1 MQRENRETR
10 GKARP
15 SGESREAERRREI
28 SSEYDRYRAA
38 YASRARNEEAP
49 DLTRREERTSAR
61 ENPHRTARREA
72 EPRMSRD
79 SRTAPRRETGSR
91 PSRAGAALDRMT
103 RSASRRAASE
113 PGEHSA
119 SRRRSE
125 AVPADRR
132 SRREQA
138 MKTAR
143 LRMAGLA
150 AALFIAVDDT
160 TNIADAGTGAPDIP
174 SSATVTALSGTR
186 LETVVAQR
194 LAASAD
200 NVVTEP
206 GSSSSGSQTT
216 ASNWGTFDPSTV
228 GSSGKANIASWK
240 AKNSDV
246 VGWLRIPNTNIN
258 YPVVVGPDNLYYSA
272 KGYDKNYSYYG
283 VIWADSDTKFG
294 TSSQIS
300 QNTVLY
306 GHNWTNYTA
315 NPFIARASDIM
326 FGQLPSFHY
335 LNFCKSTPYIH
346 YSTESEEMTWKV
358 FAVFYTEES
367 FNYIVSDPG
376 ASGLQYIINEAK
388 ARSLHDFAVDVN
400 SSDKIL
406 TLSTCTR
413 AYGQTSQQRF
423 VVMARLM
430 RPGETI
436 TEVSITPNTDFK
448 RPQL

>member
-49 DLTRREERTSAR
+49 DLTRKEERTSAW
-61 ENPHRTARREA
+61 ESSSRTTRREP
-72 EPRMSRD
+72 ESRMSRD
-79 SRTAPRRETGSR
+79 SRTARREAGSR

-103 RSASRRAASE
+103 RSASRRTAPE
-113 PGEHSA
+113 PAEHSA
-119 SRRRSE
+119 SSRRRSE
-125 AVPADRR
+125 AAPADRR

-150 AALFIAVDDT
+150 AALFIVVGGSIYGIAHLVSPADADTDRGSSSMASDDT
-160 TNIADAGTGAPDIP
+160 TNIADAGTGAPDITT
-174 SSATVTALSGTR
+174 SATVTALSGTR

-206 GSSSSGSQTT
+206 GSSGSQTT
-216 ASNWGTFDPSTV
+216 ASNWGTFNPSTV

-283 VIWADSDTKFG
+283 VDQVRHQQPDLPEHGAVW
-294 TSSQIS
+294 SQLDQLHRQS
-300 QNTVLY
+300 V
-306 GHNWTNYTA
+306 HC
-315 NPFIARASDIM
+315 P
-326 FGQLPSFHY
+326 GQ
-335 LNFCKSTPYIH
+335 
-346 YSTESEEMTWKV
+346 
-358 FAVFYTEES
+358 
-367 FNYIVSDPG
+367 
-376 ASGLQYIINEAK
+376 
-388 ARSLHDFAVDVN
+388 
-400 SSDKIL
+400 
-406 TLSTCTR
+406 
-413 AYGQTSQQRF
+413 
-423 VVMARLM
+423 
-430 RPGETI
+430 
-436 TEVSITPNTDFK
+436 
-448 RPQL
+448 

>member
-1 MQRENRETR
+1 M
-10 GKARP
+10 
-15 SGESREAERRREI
+15 
-28 SSEYDRYRAA
+28 
-38 YASRARNEEAP
+38 
-49 DLTRREERTSAR
+49 
-61 ENPHRTARREA
+61 
-72 EPRMSRD
+72 
-79 SRTAPRRETGSR
+79 
-91 PSRAGAALDRMT
+91 
-103 RSASRRAASE
+103 
-113 PGEHSA
+113 
-119 SRRRSE
+119 
-125 AVPADRR
+125 PADRR

-150 AALFIAVDDT
+150 AALFIAVGGSIYGIAHLVSPADADTDRGSSSMASDDT
-160 TNIADAGTGAPDIP
+160 TNIADAGTGAPDIT

-194 LAASAD
+194 LAAQCD

-326 FGQLPSFHY
+326 FGSAAQLPLPELLQEHSLYPLLHRVGGDD
-335 LNFCKSTPYIH
+335 L
-346 YSTESEEMTWKV
+346 E
-358 FAVFYTEES
+358 
-367 FNYIVSDPG
+367 
-376 ASGLQYIINEAK
+376 GLCGVLY
-388 ARSLHDFAVDVN
+388 RG
-400 SSDKIL
+400 IL
-406 TLSTCTR
+406 QLYR
-413 AYGQTSQQRF
+413 Q
-423 VVMARLM
+423 
-430 RPGETI
+430 RPGC
-436 TEVSITPNTDFK
+436 F
-448 RPQL
+448 RPAVYHQ

>member
-38 YASRARNEEAP
+38 
-49 DLTRREERTSAR
+49 
-61 ENPHRTARREA
+61 
-72 EPRMSRD
+72 
-79 SRTAPRRETGSR
+79 
-91 PSRAGAALDRMT
+91 LDRMT

-113 PGEHSA
+113 PAEHSA
-119 SRRRSE
+119 SSRRRSE
-125 AVPADRR
+125 AAPADRR

-150 AALFIAVDDT
+150 AALFIAVGGSIYGIAHLVSPADADTDRGSSSMASDDT
-160 TNIADAGTGAPDIP
+160 TNIADAGTGAPDIT

>member
-38 YASRARNEEAP
+38 YASRVRNEEAP

-72 EPRMSRD
+72 
-79 SRTAPRRETGSR
+79 GSR
-91 PSRAGAALDRMT
+91 PSRAGATLDRMT

-113 PGEHSA
+113 PAEHSA

-125 AVPADRR
+125 AAPADRC

-150 AALFIAVDDT
+150 AALFIAVGGSIYGIAHLVSPADADTDRGSSSMASDDT
-160 TNIADAGTGAPDIP
+160 TNIADAGTGAPDIT

-206 GSSSSGSQTT
+206 GSSGSQTT
-216 ASNWGTFDPSTV
+216 TSNWGTFDPSTV
-228 GSSGKANIASWK
+228 GTSGKANIASWK

-246 VGWLRIPNTNIN
+246 VGWLRI
-258 YPVVVGPDNLYYSA
+258 
-272 KGYDKNYSYYG
+272 
-283 VIWADSDTKFG
+283 
-294 TSSQIS
+294 TS
-300 QNTVLY
+300 
-306 GHNWTNYTA
+306 
-315 NPFIARASDIM
+315 
-326 FGQLPSFHY
+326 
-335 LNFCKSTPYIH
+335 
-346 YSTESEEMTWKV
+346 
-358 FAVFYTEES
+358 
-367 FNYIVSDPG
+367 
-376 ASGLQYIINEAK
+376 
-388 ARSLHDFAVDVN
+388 
-400 SSDKIL
+400 
-406 TLSTCTR
+406 
-413 AYGQTSQQRF
+413 TS
-423 VVMARLM
+423 
-430 RPGETI
+430 I
-436 TEVSITPNTDFK
+436 K
-448 RPQL
+448 